1 MKNYEPSL
9 STSKDTIDHDKLYFE
24 LMSEIKE
31 KQEINKEIIQL
42 LTLSWTEIIFDK
54 EWNSEVK
61 LDIKNPIIRDLFEL
75 LDNIFSKE
83 VILWSIEWN
92 PENIKKLILYIKK
105 YSNVNIVITWM
116 KMID

>member
-9 STSKDTIDHDKLYFE
+9 NTSKDTIDHNKLYFE
-24 LMSEIKE
+24 LMKEIKE
-31 KQEINKEIIQL
+31 KQEISKEIIQL
-42 LTLSWTEIIFDK
+42 LTLSWTEIIFD
-54 EWNSEVK
+54 EYWNSEVK

-83 VILWSIEWN
+83 EILWSIEWK

-105 YSNVNIVITWM
+105 YSDINIVVTGIKIT
-116 KMID
+116 D